1 MMRGKPGGRGW
12 KGRGRILTNAILL
25 IIAEEPNYGYDI
37 ANKLDELGIER
48 IEGIGQMG
56 KIYRILSDLENN
68 GYIIS
73 EWDTSKSP
81 PVKVY
86 TITPLGLEYLKYAVE
101 SVKQEIKMLETFISK
116 YEDVLKKY
124 DSADE

>member
-1 MMRGKPGGRGW
+1 MRGKPGGRGW

>member
-1 MMRGKPGGRGW
+1 MRGKPGGRGW

-101 SVKQEIKMLETFISK
+101 SVKQEIKVLETFISK

>member
-101 SVKQEIKMLETFISK
+101 SVKQEIKVLETFISK
-116 YEDVLKKY
+116 YEDVLKKN

>member
-1 MMRGKPGGRGW
+1 MMRGKPGGRSW

-25 IIAEEPNYGYDI
+25 IIAEKPNYGYDI

-73 EWDTSKSP
+73 EWDVSSSP
-81 PVKVY
+81 PKKVY
-86 TITPLGLEYLKYAVE
+86 KITPVGLDYLRY
-101 SVKQEIKMLETFISK
+101 SLEVMKKEEKFLNNFIEK
-116 YEDVLKKY
+116 CERVLKKK
-124 DSADE
+124 D